1 MKTKHCNIIIFFVKL
16 IYLLDNI
23 HAFNN
28 LSKHNVLAIK
38 PGGLGSTNEKLRTIG
53 VGSGIGH
60 TQNSGTGVSELEIFI
75 FEFVSIDGFSTG
87 SIMIGKISSL
97 THKIGDHTMKSRAS
111 ITETFFAGAKST
123 EIFSS
128 LGNHI
133 SS

>member
-1 MKTKHCNIIIFFVKL
+1 MFFSVKL

-53 VGSGIGH
+53 IGSSIGH
-60 TQNSGTGVSELEIFI
+60 AQNSGSSMSKLEILVFKL
-75 FEFVSIDGFSTG
+75 VSIDGFSTG
-87 SIMIGKISSL
+87 SIVVGKISSL
-97 THKIGDHTMKSRAS
+97 THKIGDHTMKSGAS